1 MAVPEWSKII
11 ELGIDGD
18 TDANIAAILKTLT
31 VGPIKPLDAGTW
43 LRVQNLWKNT
53 DHGMVGTFADA
64 KPSLPQLLK
73 DLLDEL
79 WASIWGGQAELLRTD
94 DPTYAAMFAQGV
106 AGLKAAGAMTQEQID
121 AFYQLDGG
129 LAYPD
134 ATEAEVAAA
143 RAAQVDLSA
152 KQTALDAVHTQANA
166 ATEAAEASFRAGG
179 TTAADITAAA
189 QTAWGA

>member
-11 ELGIDGD
+11 ELGIDGE

-53 DHGMVGTFADA
+53 DHGMVGTFAEK
-64 KPSLPQLLK
+64 KPTLPQLLK

-94 DPTYAAMFAQGV
+94 DPVYAAMFAQGV

-121 AFYQLDGG
+121 AFYLLDGG

-143 RAAQVDLSA
+143 RTAYTTGQAKEANRGSLDQLKADADTRWNEYIAGDDSA
-152 KQTALDAVHTQANA
+152 LTKIQSA
-166 ATEAAEASFRAGG
+166 AAEVA
-179 TTAADITAAA
+179 
-189 QTAWGA
+189 